1 MYIVLLK
8 KEKGGKLVKKKQVLE
23 NFTQNCQKLG
33 DPVSV
38 GVIQLSDNVTRQMQ
52 QGYKK
57 MVNRFCIL
65 EYPQDLMFNTL

>member
-57 MVNRFCIL
+57 WLNDFA
-65 EYPQDLMFNTL
+65 F